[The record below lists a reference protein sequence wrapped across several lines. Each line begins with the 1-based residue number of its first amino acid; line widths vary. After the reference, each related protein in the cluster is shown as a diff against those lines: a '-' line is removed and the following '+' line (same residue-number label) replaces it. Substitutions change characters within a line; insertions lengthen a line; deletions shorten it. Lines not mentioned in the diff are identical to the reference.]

1 MCFSLAWIEALLIW
15 LVIIGAVIAILRLFV
30 PWVLS
35 LFGVSLGPIPQI
47 IRIVIIAI
55 LAIAAIYFV
64 FDLISCLGGIS
75 FPRLH

>member
-30 PWVLS
+30 PWVLG
-35 LFGVSLGPIPQI
+35 LFGVNLGPIPQI

-64 FDLISCLGGIS
+64 FDLIGCLGGLS